1 MLTEPQMQ
9 ATWIQKGLRSVLVN
23 FQLFTEIFQLK
34 LFYSQLRKQDPKVLF
49 YFLPDGKVVLFMT
62 VTNRV
67 KTEPNAFPLMF
78 QVFIAFFFFSVSHD
92 SLHQKALQF

>member
-78 QVFIAFFFFSVSHD
+78 QVFIAFFFSVSHD